1 MKGNRSK
8 RLVWPETAATQVGKV
23 FTPLTSWCFNEMP
36 WLESGEAGVAYM
48 AFQDGLGHWGLS
60 GDGAPVN
67 AEDRLALVTIGW
79 VDKGKMAVLARALSI
94 RGHRASQSC
103 WGRPLCPPFLRAP
116 KPRQGSGSVSEANF
130 LPRGRQE
137 LVNGSQP
144 PAWVP
149 PAQPAGRK
157 AAKAA
162 DLTKESSIT
171 FTCAWCKEGK
181 EGGKNPSG
189 IQKESH

>member
-1 MKGNRSK
+1 
-8 RLVWPETAATQVGKV
+8 
-23 FTPLTSWCFNEMP
+23 MP
-36 WLESGEAGVAYM
+36 WLESGEAGVAYV
-48 AFQDGLGHWGLS
+48 AFQDGLGHWGVC
-60 GDGAPVN
+60 GDGAPMN
-67 AEDRLALVTIGW
+67 AEDRLALVT
-79 VDKGKMAVLARALSI
+79 VLGGQRQNGGAGPGTVHPWA
-94 RGHRASQSC
+94 QSKPVLL
-103 WGRPLCPPFLRAP
+103 GEPLCPPFLRAP

-144 PAWVP
+144 PARVP

>member
-1 MKGNRSK
+1 
-8 RLVWPETAATQVGKV
+8 
-23 FTPLTSWCFNEMP
+23 
-36 WLESGEAGVAYM
+36 M
-48 AFQDGLGHWGLS
+48 AFQDGLW
-60 GDGAPVN
+60 
-67 AEDRLALVTIGW
+67 ALVTPWGRCSDDCRGPLGAGRCVL
-79 VDKGKMAVLARALSI
+79 VDKGKMAVLSWAPSI
-94 RGHRASQSC
+94 RGQRAVQSC
-103 WGRPLCPPFLRAP
+103 WGSPLCPPFLWAP
-116 KPRQGSGSVSEANF
+116 KPRQGSGGVSEANF
-130 LPRGRQE
+130 LPRGRRE

-144 PAWVP
+144 PARVP

-171 FTCAWCKEGK
+171 FTCAWCKKGK

>member
-1 MKGNRSK
+1 
-8 RLVWPETAATQVGKV
+8 
-23 FTPLTSWCFNEMP
+23 
-36 WLESGEAGVAYM
+36 M
-48 AFQDGLGHWGLS
+48 AFQDGLWAPGTLWGQCS
-60 GDGAPVN
+60 H
-67 AEDRLALVTIGW
+67 LALVTVCW
-79 VDKGKMAVLARALSI
+79 VDKGKMAVLAQAPSI
-94 RGHRASQSC
+94 RGQRVIQSC
-103 WGRPLCPPFLRAP
+103 WGNPLCPPFLRAP

-144 PAWVP
+144 PARVP

-171 FTCAWCKEGK
+171 FTCAWCKKGK